1 MKPRAVMHCIIGDIL
16 GAMPAMQ
23 HIAAFENAQM
33 VVMVHVE
40 KIRITRSSESVL
52 F

>member
-16 GAMPAMQ
+16 GAMVPAMQ

-33 VVMVHVE
+33 VMVHVE

>member
-16 GAMPAMQ
+16 GDMPAMQ

-33 VVMVHVE
+33 VIVHVE

>member
-33 VVMVHVE
+33 VIVHVE